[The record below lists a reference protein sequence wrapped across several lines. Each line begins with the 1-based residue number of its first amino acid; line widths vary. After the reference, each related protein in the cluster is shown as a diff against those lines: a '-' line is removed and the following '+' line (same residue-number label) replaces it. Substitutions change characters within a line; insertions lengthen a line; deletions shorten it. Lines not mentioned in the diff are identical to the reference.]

1 MTSLHLTSLPTVE
14 TPLTINDPA
23 FNLAQRYVHACAV
36 ESTLQLRV
44 HQYGLKEA
52 RRMQDEDESVDLD
65 WLEIDPE
72 DGRTNTL
79 APATAGNDK

>member
-1 MTSLHLTSLPTVE
+1 MNRFSPRIFMSAYLKENHFNTSVWQS
-14 TPLTINDPA
+14 
-23 FNLAQRYVHACAV
+23 
-36 ESTLQLRV
+36 RV

-52 RRMQDEDESVDLD
+52 SRMQDEDDSVDLD

-79 APATAGNDK
+79 APAHRS

>member
-1 MTSLHLTSLPTVE
+1 MT
-14 TPLTINDPA
+14 TPNFERFDP
-23 FNLAQRYVHACAV
+23 ACAV
-36 ESTLQLRV
+36 EATWQLRV

-65 WLEIDPE
+65 FLEIDPE

-79 APATAGNDK
+79 TPKHRS

>member
-1 MTSLHLTSLPTVE
+1 M
-14 TPLTINDPA
+14 NDPA
-23 FNLAQRYVHACAV
+23 FNLLQRYVHDCAV
-36 ESTLQLRV
+36 ESTWRLRV

-79 APATAGNDK
+79 APKYRS